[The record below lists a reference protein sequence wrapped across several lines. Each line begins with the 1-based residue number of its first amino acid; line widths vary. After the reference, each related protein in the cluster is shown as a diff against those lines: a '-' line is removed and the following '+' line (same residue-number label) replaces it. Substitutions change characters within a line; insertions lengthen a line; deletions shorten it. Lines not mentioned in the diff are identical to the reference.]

1 MPARIRKIK
10 TSPLIST
17 LPMLDKE
24 KLLESVFRI
33 NAYMTNQPNL
43 DEILSKILDEVV
55 DTIGFDRAII
65 RLFDETKRYLIISPQ
80 ATGILMTTVQADKA
94 SSITHLPL
102 FVLK

>member
-33 NAYMTNQPNL
+33 NAYMTNQPKL
-43 DEILSKILDEVV
+43 DEILSKILDEV
-55 DTIGFDRAII
+55 GSI
-65 RLFDETKRYLIISPQ
+65 RLVLTALSSVF
-80 ATGILMTTVQADKA
+80 LMRQND
-94 SSITHLPL
+94 I
-102 FVLK
+102 